1 MENSTSLII
10 TGASPGIGRAVALR
24 LAQPPRAGYGQGW
37 DGCLVLTGRSR
48 KRLKETK
55 AQVEAVGGAA
65 MVIACDLTQP
75 TAMEELVT
83 FAEAQAPLYGVVMS
97 AGSASYGPV
106 AEHSPA
112 DWRRTLE
119 INLLAPYQLSRSAL
133 ARMAPRKQGHLIF
146 INSVAG
152 LKSFA
157 GSSAYV
163 AAKHGLRGFTETL
176 RQEAREQG
184 VKVSSIFPGAT
195 DTEWWDQLGDDVPRH
210 RMLRP
215 EDVAA
220 AVDFVLS
227 FSELGVVE
235 ELVVRH
241 LSGDF

>member
-1 MENSTSLII
+1 MSTSIII
-10 TGASPGIGRAVALR
+10 TGASSGIGRAVARR

-48 KRLKETK
+48 ERLEETK
-55 AQVEAVGGAA
+55 SQVAAGGGRAE
-65 MVIACDLTQP
+65 VIACDLTKV
-75 TAMEELVT
+75 AAVEELVA
-83 FAEAQAPLYGVVMS
+83 FAEAQAPIYGVVMS
-97 AGSASYGPV
+97 AGSASFGPV
-106 AEHSPA
+106 MEHPPA
-112 DWRRTLE
+112 DWRRTLD
-119 INLLAPYQLSRSAL
+119 INLLAPYQLSRLAL
-133 ARMAPRKQGHLIF
+133 ARMAPREKGHLIF

-176 RQEAREQG
+176 RLEAREHR
-184 VKVSSIFPGAT
+184 VKVTSIFPGAT
-195 DTEWWDQLGDDVPRH
+195 DTEWWDKLADDVPRH

-220 AVDFVLS
+220 AVEFALG
-227 FSELGVVE
+227 FSEQGVVE

-241 LSGDF
+241 LGGDF